1 VVMMPELKRIS
12 VFLLV
17 LTAIVCDARAQ
28 SATGNTTSESV
39 NTPAADGTE
48 NVTVSTQKTKP
59 EQNWLIATSGDVLDG
74 STVITFEVVKP
85 SSLSQWPDMLRL
97 SVLHDDKADEISL
110 TAEQQKASDD
120 AVRRRYFG
128 RMPKETTGLV
138 RVALVDFKSN
148 QLTLLLT
155 QPDVT
160 QWTYVESTAA
170 TEGGEVENVLAV
182 DEPALSVNEPMYFV
196 VGSSTDSSDT
206 RDTTARFQLS
216 FKYRLFDAD
225 SLPVEWLPL
234 LSDFY
239 FGYTQ
244 SSLWDLGA
252 DSAPFHDT
260 SYRPNFFWQGPT
272 GNKGLL
278 PELLRT
284 GYEHE
289 SNGKDGENSRSLNI
303 LFVQPFW
310 RTVFADKR
318 TLIFA
323 PKVYGYLNKEGNTDI
338 QRYRGYA
345 DWVFRYGREDGLI
358 LATQLRL
365 GTSGRGSAQFDFTYP
380 FRRVL
385 FSRTGGFVHLQLFTG
400 YGETLLDYNIDHG
413 TQIRL
418 GFSFVR

>member
-1 VVMMPELKRIS
+1 MKPKFKKVLLFLF
-12 VFLLV
+12 VFTTSAYCV
-17 LTAIVCDARAQ
+17 QAQ
-28 SATGNTTSESV
+28 SATGNTTSGSV

-48 NVTVSTQKTKP
+48 NVTIPTQKTKS
-59 EQNWLIATSGDVLDG
+59 EQNWLIATTDDVLDG
-74 STVITFEVVKP
+74 GSAIAFEVVKP
-85 SSLSQWPDMLRL
+85 SSLSQWSDMLKL
-97 SVLHDDKADEISL
+97 SLLHDDKTYEILL
-110 TAEQQKASDD
+110 TADQQKSSND

-128 RMPKETTGLV
+128 KLPKNISGWV
-138 RVALVDFKSN
+138 RVSLIDAKSN
-148 QLTLLLT
+148 QLALLLT
-155 QPDVT
+155 QPGVT

-170 TEGGEVENVLAV
+170 TEDGEVENVLAV
-182 DEPALSVNEPMYFV
+182 DEPALSINEPMYFV
-196 VGSSTDSSDT
+196 VGGSTDSVDT
-206 RDTTARFQLS
+206 RDATARFQLS

-234 LSDFY
+234 LSDLY

-244 SSLWDLGA
+244 SSLWDVGA
-252 DSAPFHDT
+252 DSAPFNDT
-260 SYRPNFFWQGPT
+260 SYRPSFFWQGAT
-272 GNKGLL
+272 GNKDLL

-289 SNGKDGENSRSLNI
+289 SNGKEGENSRSLNT

-310 RTVFADKR
+310 RTVFSDKR

-338 QRYRGYA
+338 QHYRGYA

-358 LATQLRL
+358 MATQLRL

-380 FRRVL
+380 FRRAL
-385 FSRTGGFVHLQLFTG
+385 FSRTGGFMHLQLFTG

-413 TQIRL
+413 TQIRV